1 MVRGC
6 EILPQRG
13 YLSFAVTYRV
23 FKLPTLG
30 EWVFKMFGFYMLLAL
45 FLEHFRK
52 HFPKL
57 SATLG
62 KSPFSNPTL
71 GKSPKLESSLGN
83 QHFLVVLQ
91 AESNSFGGHYMR
103 KKNFKGRCEKK
114 TIDKCKTVC
123 KTFDPKLTIIIEPVL
138 DSEFYIRTMVFYTL

>member
-1 MVRGC
+1 
-6 EILPQRG
+6 
-13 YLSFAVTYRV
+13 
-23 FKLPTLG
+23 
-30 EWVFKMFGFYMLLAL
+30 MFGVYMLLSL
-45 FLEHFRK
+45 FLEHSRK

-62 KSPFSNPTL
+62 KFPFLNPTL

-91 AESNSFGGHYMR
+91 AESNSFGGQYMR

-123 KTFDPKLTIIIEPVL
+123 KTFDPIQ
-138 DSEFYIRTMVFYTL
+138 SA